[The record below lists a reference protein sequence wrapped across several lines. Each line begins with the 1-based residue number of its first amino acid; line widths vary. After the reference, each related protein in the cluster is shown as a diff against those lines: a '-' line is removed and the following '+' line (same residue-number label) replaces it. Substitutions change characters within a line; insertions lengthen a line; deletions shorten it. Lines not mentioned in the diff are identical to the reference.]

1 MGLGVTRSPTVLA
14 IFVAFSLAG
23 LACDEDPAGPAD
35 GPPPGLVG
43 TVLDATG
50 APVGNAPVGLIY
62 GIDNG
67 QAGWPPAEIG
77 GAAPAPRETVTLR
90 VTLAE
95 PGEVRFLVW
104 DFLYRTQRV
113 LLDGAQ
119 LAAGDHQV
127 EFDWTDDAGLPL
139 PNGLYGTLLLLDGP
153 GFSIDIQQTSG
164 LLRNTLSLDFGTEI
178 GALVTT
184 DAGGGFRIPYAE
196 LPIGEWAYCWDG
208 QDGVCTIPDSLWVQ
222 SASGGLAARRLLRL
236 DDLDSDL
243 PVTLRLAQ
251 PRD

>member
-1 MGLGVTRSPTVLA
+1 MKRALFPA
-14 IFVAFSLAG
+14 VAWLLLCAG
-23 LACDEDPAGPAD
+23 LACDENPAGPAD

-43 TVLDATG
+43 TVVDAGG
-50 APVGNAPVGLIY
+50 APVASAPVGLIY
-62 GIDNG
+62 GINNG

-77 GAAPAPRETVTLR
+77 GAAPAPREVVMLHF
-90 VTLAE
+90 TLAE

-104 DFLYRTQRV
+104 DFLYRTRRV
-113 LLDGAQ
+113 LLDGVQ

-127 EFDWTDDAGLPL
+127 AFDWTDDAGLPL
-139 PNGLYGTLLLLDGP
+139 PNGLYGTLLTLDGP

-164 LLRNTLSLDFGTEI
+164 LLRNTLSLDYDTEV
-178 GALVTT
+178 GALDST
-184 DAGGGFRIPYAE
+184 DAEGHLRIPYDE
-196 LPIGEWAYCWDG
+196 LPIGRWCYCWDG
-208 QDGVCTIPDSLWVQ
+208 DDGICTIPDSLWVQ

-236 DDLDSDL
+236 EDLDSDL